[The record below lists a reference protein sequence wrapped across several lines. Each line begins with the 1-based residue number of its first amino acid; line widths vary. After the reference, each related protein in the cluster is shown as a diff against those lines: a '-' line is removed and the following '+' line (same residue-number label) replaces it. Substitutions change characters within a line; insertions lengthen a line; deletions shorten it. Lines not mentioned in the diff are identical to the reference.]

1 MKPLCFTR
9 CQHMMFSSDQA
20 DPTINN
26 IVFLPQGGLRVE
38 NYDNFVVDSRDQTP
52 FLEQDQ
58 EEIRAG

>member
-1 MKPLCFTR
+1 
-9 CQHMMFSSDQA
+9 MMFSSDQA

-26 IVFLPQGGLRVE
+26 LLFLPQGGLRVE

-58 EEIRAG
+58 EDIRAGG